1 MTAANGAAVPAPVG
15 DRLAARRKAARA
27 TLGLQGTQ
35 AEPAQDDPRSL
46 RAVLREHGVGLY
58 PMVALGVLGFVDLF
72 QGSALVV
79 VAPDVRNTLG
89 LSFGLIG
96 LAQSLGFLAQAVAPL
111 PMAALARSWGRRG
124 LLCLIT
130 AIGWSVITLFTGF
143 VTSLVALLL
152 VLVADGLSTGSVNA
166 LHTPLL
172 ADTYPPQARLRV
184 LTGYRAITVV
194 GQIVAPLLVS
204 LLTGP
209 FDLTWRGVFLVL
221 GGISVLSSLCAI
233 GVRDPGA
240 GRFDTE
246 QLHADRAVE
255 GGPQL
260 GFFEIVR
267 RILLIPTIQRICVG
281 TLVFGIIAI
290 PFTTFLSSFL
300 VDRWHFD
307 SAARGVVISTAY
319 GIATLGL
326 LVYGKV
332 AETTFA
338 HSPAKVVEQVG
349 YAIFGIVLFIAL
361 AAVMPNKIAM
371 VAMFAF
377 AITALV
383 LTLPGLNAIVLSIVD
398 ARYRPHAAAM
408 IGISLGF
415 GAILGVLLLNS
426 VYEEYGSTGTMIAL
440 LVPGTLG
447 SLVVRSAGKLIDSD
461 IDRMVDAI
469 LEEQDLAA
477 LHRDGRRPPLLA
489 ATGVNFSYGKLQVL
503 FDVDFTVDEGE
514 MVALL
519 GTNGAGKSTLLKVI
533 SGIGLPSSGTVRLNG
548 DDITYL
554 DAERRVRLG
563 ISQIPGGRA
572 VFRRMTVVENLR
584 GFGYTLGADK
594 RTIDDAIERC
604 LTAFPRLAERKAS
617 LGATLSGGEQ
627 QMLGLCKALILEP
640 KLLLIDELSLGLAP
654 VVVGQLLD
662 LVREINAA
670 GTAVVLVEQSVN
682 IALSLVDHA
691 YFMEKGEMR
700 FDGKAG
706 ELLARDDLLRAVFL
720 EGASKAGVA

>member
-1 MTAANGAAVPAPVG
+1 MSTAVEIATSSRAE
-15 DRLAARRKAARA
+15 RRQAARA
-27 TLGLQGTQ
+27 TLGLQEVASQSGEQ
-35 AEPAQDDPRSL
+35 ATAGAL
-46 RAVLREHGVGLY
+46 RPVLREYGVGLY

-72 QGSALVV
+72 QASALVV
-79 VAPDVRNTLG
+79 MAPDVRNTLG

-96 LAQSLGFLAQAVAPL
+96 LAQALGFLAQAVAPL

-130 AIGWSVITLFTGF
+130 ALGWSVITVFTGF
-143 VTSLVALLL
+143 VTSLVALIL

-166 LHTPLL
+166 LHPPLL
-172 ADTYPPQARLRV
+172 ADTYPPRARIRV
-184 LTGYRAITVV
+184 LAGYRAITVL
-194 GQIVAPLLVS
+194 GQIVAPLLVA

-221 GGISVLSSLCAI
+221 GGISVISSLCALGI
-233 GVRDPGA
+233 RDPKA

-246 QLHADRAVE
+246 QLHTEQAVDLA
-255 GGPQL
+255 PQL
-260 GFFEIVR
+260 GFVEILR
-267 RILLIPTIQRICVG
+267 RILLIPTIQRICAG
-281 TLVFGIIAI
+281 TLVFGMIAI

-300 VDRWHFD
+300 VDRWHFG

-319 GIATLGL
+319 GVAIIGL
-326 LVYGKV
+326 LIYSKL
-332 AETTFA
+332 AENTFA
-338 HSPAKVVEQVG
+338 NSPSKVVEQVG
-349 YAIFGIVLFIAL
+349 YAIFGIVFFIA
-361 AAVMPNKIAM
+361 AAALMPNKYLM

-377 AITALV
+377 AITALI

-426 VYEEYGSTGTMIAL
+426 VYQEYGSTGTMIAL
-440 LVPGTLG
+440 LIPGTIG
-447 SLVVRSAGKLIDSD
+447 SLVVRSAGKLIDAD
-461 IDRMVDAI
+461 IDRMIDTI
-469 LEEQDLAA
+469 LEEQDLAEQ
-477 LHRDGRRPPLLA
+477 HTQGVRPPLLA
-489 ATGVNFSYGKLQVL
+489 AKSVNFSYGKLQVL
-503 FDVDFTVDEGE
+503 FDVDFTVDDGE

-533 SGIGLPSSGTVRLNG
+533 SGIGLPSSGSLRLDG

-572 VFRRMTVVENLR
+572 VFRRMTVIENLR

-594 RTIDDAIERC
+594 KAIDDSIERC
-604 LTAFPRLAERKAS
+604 LTAFPRLGERRAS

-640 KLLLIDELSLGLAP
+640 RLLLIDELSLGLAP

-662 LVREINAA
+662 LVREINST

-700 FDGKAG
+700 FDGAAAD
-706 ELLARDDLLRAVFL
+706 LLRRDDLLRAVFL
-720 EGASKAGVA
+720 EGATKAGAR